1 MQIYKTSY
9 EVWTFCDM
17 YTKPLWLVCAVCV
30 WNSKYG
36 QNKLGIFM
44 AFMIDMVNV
53 MTVYI
58 IIIEF
63 SELCAIIGF

>member
-1 MQIYKTSY
+1 MKSEPSVTCILSHCGLYVRCAY
-9 EVWTFCDM
+9 ETPKMAKISF
-17 YTKPLWLVCAVCV
+17 LR
-30 WNSKYG
+30 
-36 QNKLGIFM
+36 KLGIFM